1 MHIYWNKKTNR
12 PSCRSKPL
20 LFNW

>member
-12 PSCRSKPL
+12 PSFRSKPL